1 MDLLKNKKVIIALAV
16 FLLLVITAITVNRK
30 NDADKPAT
38 QIDKGQTYDPDSD
51 STISDPPGKD
61 NDNYGTNTDAPN
73 IAGTSVLIDDGISLE
88 QEDSL
93 KFALYSHFGG
103 QSKGTTRI
111 AVISDSIVPVPYD
124 PNSTSGFGTINFRIK
139 VNLKDTYKVTLNYY
153 DDLES
158 VQTIIYSTT
167 DQQLYDSGVISGKSL
182 QDKID

>member
-1 MDLLKNKKVIIALAV
+1 MELLKNKKVIIGIVV
-16 FLLLVITAITVNRK
+16 FLLLVVVAIAANNNNEANKPTA
-30 NDADKPAT
+30 
-38 QIDKGQTYDPDSD
+38 QLDKGQTYDPDSD

-61 NDNYGTNTDAPN
+61 VDLDGANADAPN

-88 QEDSL
+88 QEDSF
-93 KFALYSHFGG
+93 KFALYDHFGG
-103 QSKGTTRI
+103 HSKGTTRI
-111 AVISDSIVPVPYD
+111 AVIADSIIPVPYD
-124 PNSTSGFGTINFRIK
+124 PNNPSSFGTINFRIK

-182 QDKID
+182 NDKIN